1 MYNIICFGEML
12 WDILPQKELPGG
24 APMNAA
30 YHLQKHGQQ
39 VAVISK
45 VGKDSYGER
54 LLALLKDNGITTA
67 YVQQDALQATGKVL
81 AQPIGEHDVQFNI
94 LFPAAWDFIEWQP
107 SLGPLLQQAQYLV
120 FGSLAAR
127 NAVSRSTLEKA
138 LSWKIK
144 KVLDINLRPPH
155 YDPALIKM
163 LLSNCDIL
171 KLNQAELE
179 LISSWL
185 GAASAPEEQVGML
198 AHAYRIQTIVV
209 TMGAR
214 GALLYMNGRFYSH
227 PGFRVQVA
235 DTIGSGDAFLAGFL
249 SSLIKGRS
257 PEESLAI
264 ANATGALVAS
274 RSGGCPAYHVQEVSA
289 LLETV

>member
-1 MYNIICFGEML
+1 
-12 WDILPQKELPGG
+12 
-24 APMNAA
+24 MNAA